1 MKKYKITLTDCNG
14 TKTITEQSMS
24 KQHLEKKYN
33 SLYRFSYPKTKVTVE
48 LDVLDVLDINNQLN
62 LAI

>member
-14 TKTITEQSMS
+14 AKTITEQSVS
-24 KQHLEKKYN
+24 KQHLETKYN
-33 SLYRFSYPKTKVTVE
+33 SLYRFSYPKTNIVIE
-48 LDVLDVLDINNQLN
+48 LDVLDINNQLN